1 MDEWASVPLSVH
13 HRSRVFGQSLQ
24 LLHLVHQS
32 LEAHPLHPAKTTLA
46 STWQE
51 PLKRVNIEKHNLHQK
66 RDPQLGASEIGP
78 DAPDLGAGCQPEP
91 PPQKPPPSPPH
102 PWSKKYSRWSI
113 WGGGGWGVGG
123 IYKLL
128 VFPLNA
134 PYGGSGRNSARRYER
149 SWRHFL
155 YQTCTE
161 E

>member
-51 PLKRVNIEKHNLHQK
+51 PLKRVNVEKHNLHQK

-91 PPQKPPPSPPH
+91 PPQKTTTITTPPLEQKVLPMEH
-102 PWSKKYSRWSI
+102 LGWWWLGR
-113 WGGGGWGVGG
+113 GGN
-123 IYKLL
+123 L
-128 VFPLNA
+128 
-134 PYGGSGRNSARRYER
+134 
-149 SWRHFL
+149 
-155 YQTCTE
+155 
-161 E
+161 